1 MGLIDYHSQ
10 KALFLCSFTPCLLNI
25 SCVSGSPLSTGGEKL
40 CKALGPTF
48 KSGGIQYVN
57 SHDRGKYNAP
67 WEQVA
72 HMREFNNGFT
82 KEMIWNCI
90 LKEMSGSL
98 TEK

>member
-1 MGLIDYHSQ
+1 MGLIDYNSQ
-10 KALFLCSFTPCLLNI
+10 KALFLCSFSPCLLTI

-40 CKALGPTF
+40 WKTLGPTF
-48 KSGGIQYVN
+48 KNGGIQYVN
-57 SHDRGKYNAP
+57 CHGRGKYNAP

-72 HMREFNNGFT
+72 HVREFNSGFT
-82 KEMIWNCI
+82 EMIWNCI